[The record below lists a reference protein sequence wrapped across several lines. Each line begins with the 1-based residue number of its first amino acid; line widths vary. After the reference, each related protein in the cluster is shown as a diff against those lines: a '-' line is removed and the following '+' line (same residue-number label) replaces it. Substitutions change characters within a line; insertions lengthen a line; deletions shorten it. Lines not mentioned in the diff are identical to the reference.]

1 MGRVSHRYGFTRGA
15 SKTGSAGTGTVPDLV
30 YPAKT
35 AYLYYSVTG
44 FEGYFK
50 VQSYILNM
58 NDMFLT
64 CLTAV
69 YLQIKKNQ
77 L

>member
-1 MGRVSHRYGFTRGA
+1 M
-15 SKTGSAGTGTVPDLV
+15 V

-35 AYLYYSVTG
+35 AYPYYGVTG
-44 FEGYFK
+44 FDGYFK